1 MLYFAYGSNLNRA
14 DMLAR
19 CPAAVPLC
27 RARLPGHTLVFRG
40 WADVASAPDR
50 SVTGG
55 LWRITPACEA
65 TLDDYEDVAG
75 GLYRR
80 LMLAV
85 VPEGGTGPV
94 EALVYRMTARHE
106 APPESGYLAT
116 LRQGC
121 RDFGIDEREVV
132 GSRLESIFR

>member
-19 CPAAVPLC
+19 CPAALPLS
-27 RARLPGHTLVFRG
+27 RARLPDHALVFRG

-55 LWRITPACEA
+55 LWRITTACEA
-65 TLDDYEDVAG
+65 TLDAYEDVAG

-94 EALVYRMTARHE
+94 EALVYRMVASHA
-106 APPESGYLAT
+106 APPEQDYLAT
-116 LRQGC
+116 ALQGY
-121 RDFGIDEREVV
+121 RDFGIDGGEVV
-132 GSRLESIFR
+132 GSR